1 MELLFMGTAAAEG
14 APALFCECEHCKF
27 ARKHGGR
34 EIRSREGALLDGVLK
49 LDFGPDSFRQMLD
62 NNIDY
67 THLRELLVTHAHED
81 HFAVSD
87 IAYRRRGFG
96 QIRDGVP
103 PLTVYGNERVGAMM
117 EQHLSDRLA
126 YRRVKAFESMEIEGY
141 TVTPLE
147 AVHCISTAPD
157 AGWKVIFECR
167 EYLRSEETF
176 IYLIE
181 KDGVSLLYAH
191 DTDELTPADME
202 FLAGRKLD
210 LVTMDCTNG
219 VLDANYVGHMGIND
233 NLRMREKLLKS
244 GAADDKT
251 VFVANHFSHNGLA
264 AYEELERRLPGFIV
278 AYDGL
283 RVQFGGRR

>member
-1 MELLFMGTAAAEG
+1 MELLYMGTAAAE
-14 APALFCECEHCKF
+14 AVPALFCECEHCKF
-27 ARKHGGR
+27 ARERGGR
-34 EIRSREGALLDGVLK
+34 EIRGRSGALLDGVLK

-67 THLRELLVTHAHED
+67 THLRALLVTHSHED

-87 IAYRRRGFG
+87 VAYRRRGFG
-96 QIRDGVP
+96 QIRDGEP

-117 EQHLSDRLA
+117 ERFVCDRLA
-126 YRRVKAFESMEIEGY
+126 YRRVKPFESLEIEGY

-147 AVHCISTAPD
+147 AVHCVSDAPG
-157 AGWKVIFECR
+157 AGWPVVFEER
-167 EYLRSEETF
+167 AYMRSEEAF

-181 KDGVSLLYAH
+181 KDGARLLYAH

-210 LVTMDCTNG
+210 LASLDCTNG
-219 VLDANYVGHMGIND
+219 VLDANYIGHMGIND
-233 NLRMREKLLKS
+233 NLRMRERLLKS

-264 AYEELERRLPGFIV
+264 AHDELERRLPGFIV
-278 AYDGL
+278 ACDGL
-283 RVQFGGRR
+283 RVRFGGRG